1 MLNSIQLSD
10 RGFGVP
16 EFPVVSDDQSLIVLA
31 WLLRSIQT
39 AEQRLKARETS
50 IAQLEERLSST
61 VGKEYNRIKRELQAL
76 HEKQNKE
83 IAKYNENFSRRFSS
97 FIRDQKQFTLE
108 MQEFYEKSNA
118 VNVKKSTIQ
127 RITSKTAKT
136 KAKIELTK
144 EQIAKCEELLSLSNG
159 NPFKFLKLYQDKQ
172 RQTFSR
178 IHSLIEFFT
187 ERAARQINLTRGD
200 ILANAVVEIVR
211 LTTWLEAARRRC
223 NRSSACTEVRA
234 TTTSSRRSRGISG
247 ALCG

>member
-1 MLNSIQLSD
+1 MFSGGELGRTFIAMLNSIQLSD

-83 IAKYNENFSRRFSS
+83 IAKYNENFSCRFSS

-127 RITSKTAKT
+127 RITT
-136 KAKIELTK
+136 
-144 EQIAKCEELLSLSNG
+144 ELLQSASVWCEVM
-159 NPFKFLKLYQDKQ
+159 
-172 RQTFSR
+172 SR
-178 IHSLIEFFT
+178 
-187 ERAARQINLTRGD
+187 
-200 ILANAVVEIVR
+200 
-211 LTTWLEAARRRC
+211 
-223 NRSSACTEVRA
+223 
-234 TTTSSRRSRGISG
+234 
-247 ALCG
+247 